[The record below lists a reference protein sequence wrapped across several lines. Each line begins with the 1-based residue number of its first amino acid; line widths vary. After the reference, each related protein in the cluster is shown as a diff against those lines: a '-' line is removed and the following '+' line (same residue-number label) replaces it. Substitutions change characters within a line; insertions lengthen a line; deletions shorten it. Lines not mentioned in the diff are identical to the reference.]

1 MVVEVDVDE
10 VILNAGIS
18 AIRTLIVSVDV
29 VEGVGVGVGV
39 EVAEADAVPVYV
51 TRAVEAGE

>member
-1 MVVEVDVDE
+1 VVDVDVDE

-18 AIRTLIVSVDV
+18 AIRTLIVSVEV

-51 TRAVEAGE
+51 VRAVEAGE